1 MSAYDLVIRG
11 GTVATAANTIACD
24 TLCCTQPRPVS
35 RNRVGFRMPAWG
47 ERSSRWVEAKD
58 RCPTI
63 PDRRQPRSKSKLPE
77 QGTPVHAATRR
88 DLVGGSVVRSER
100 VVDQP
105 ANLLPKGHV
114 GSRNPRID
122 IPNIRRQVLLYHIC

>member
-47 ERSSRWVEAKD
+47 ERSTRWVEAKD
-58 RCPTI
+58 RRDAPR
-63 PDRRQPRSKSKLPE
+63 PGRWERGAKRASRR
-77 QGTPVHAATRR
+77 
-88 DLVGGSVVRSER
+88 
-100 VVDQP
+100 P
-105 ANLLPKGHV
+105 AGEPA
-114 GSRNPRID
+114 R
-122 IPNIRRQVLLYHIC
+122 